1 MPLMQ
6 VVDNAS
12 AASNGGEFAGMQAS
26 LLSTEQL
33 RQLFSLL
40 PDTPS
45 DTYELLCGQAD
56 EEGEW
61 RRGGGRSAGAGQGV
75 IMHGT
80 GVPRDG
86 TTAMAQAQALT
97 AAGGCAECL
106 PVIHAS
112 MLCPDVT
119 D

>member
-61 RRGGGRSAGAGQGV
+61 CRGRKGRSTGAGQGV
-75 IMHGT
+75 TMHGRCWVCL
-80 GVPRDG
+80 GR
-86 TTAMAQAQALT
+86 TAPLLWHKHRHLQLHVATLNVY
-97 AAGGCAECL
+97 L
-106 PVIHAS
+106 
-112 MLCPDVT
+112 
-119 D
+119 